1 MNKMISI
8 IVPVYNVEEYLSR
21 CIDSLLNQ
29 TYTNFELILIND
41 CSKDNSLAICKK
53 YEEIDSRIIVIDN
66 KKQSGV
72 SASRNAGIEKAS
84 GEYVMFADS
93 DDYVCNDFVEKMV
106 NAIEEKNVDIVRCK
120 AIIYKKDGGMYI
132 ENIHGRE
139 GKTFE
144 NEEIKQFVTELVS
157 YNQRHI
163 VSFLMVLIIRR
174 VKIKIKYN
182 EDLNYKEDLVFFIQL
197 LLENVESIYFLD
209 KALYYY
215 CYNEKSLT
223 KNSKNFFN
231 YIRNSIVCGK
241 TIKEILIKYNLLNE
255 KLEKDIDYSLIK
267 DNIQRFYLIRDYP
280 LLKIRRKIRESF
292 ADEELNKMIKNISI
306 KTLTTRA
313 KVLIIFLKIHAYLL
327 ISIYIKKKGK

>member
-8 IVPVYNVEEYLSR
+8 IVPVYNVEKYLSR

-72 SASRNAGIEKAS
+72 SASRNAGIERAS

-120 AIIYKKDGGMYI
+120 AIIYKKDGGMYV

-144 NEEIKQFVTELVS
+144 NEELKQFVTELVA

-163 VSFLMVLIIRR
+163 VSFSMVLIIRGD
-174 VKIKIKYN
+174 KIKIKYN
-182 EDLNYKEDLVFFIQL
+182 EELNYKEDLVFFIQL

-209 KALYYY
+209 EALYYY

-223 KNSKNFFN
+223 KNCNNFYN

-241 TIKEILIKYNLLNE
+241 IVKELLNKHDLLNP
-255 KLEKDIDYSLIK
+255 KLEKDIDYTLVK
-267 DNIQRFYLIRDYP
+267 DDIQRFYLIKDYP
-280 LLKIRRKIRESF
+280 VLEIRKEIREAF
-292 ADEELNKMIKNISI
+292 ENDELNKMIKNIDI
-306 KTLTTRA
+306 KTLTVKA
-313 KVLIIFLKIHAYLL
+313 KFLCVFLKVHAYLL
-327 ISIYIKKKGK
+327 ISIYIKKNCK